1 MPLYPYR
8 CTQCG
13 YRFEKIQS
21 FSSKQETEC
30 PKCKGVLERL
40 LTVPGLQF
48 KGTGWYVNDYIARD
62 STIAKDPHD
71 SEGKAQAA
79 SDSGEATTATAGTK
93 AKKESKAAAGNSSE
107 GKSTDNSAKSNKT
120 A

>member
-21 FSSKQETEC
+21 FSSPPEVEC
-30 PKCKGVLERL
+30 PECKGALERL

-48 KGTGWYVNDYIARD
+48 KGTGWYVNDYVSRD
-62 STIAKDPHD
+62 STIAKDPHGAEAKSTA
-71 SEGKAQAA
+71 SE
-79 SDSGEATTATAGTK
+79 SGEAAPATAGALPK
-93 AKKESKAAAGNSSE
+93 NGSKAATGTASE
-107 GKSTDNSAKSNKT
+107 SKSADSSAKSSK
-120 A
+120 AS